1 MKYLDRI
8 TSGNDES
15 QPEAIILQ
23 QSEEQYS
30 SWKQVEKHLIK
41 DGPGREST
49 HIEQREVYA
58 ASENTPLR
66 AQDPA
71 SEKRPDSAGG
81 ALSQQLLSKLNFAK
95 DPETASTAS
104 TPPASPLSS
113 GPQSSKTSPEVKQAN
128 LSDDQSSNVPPMLKP
143 LLNSIVWYTFEKPVQ
158 DKGFVATFVTNN
170 ADIAELARSFGVA
183 PKNVVQLRK
192 ALGVEEQENKMY
204 ERKGSTPPSIATI
217 GTNPEPRG
225 LFKYEEDSDDEEV
238 VFKPRGRGAA
248 RGGSAR
254 GSPSLSIRGMNGP
267 HRSPIPAYSRPV
279 AKPRPEVP
287 TQEIDPD
294 SFDRGSF
301 GRGSFGRGSTPL
313 ADTAPHFHTP
323 FQGHRG
329 VTSRGSFTPTG
340 PARGAFVSGGPSR
353 GGFTGGGPPRGNHFR
368 GSPRGFDR
376 GSMRGNHRGR
386 TLFVP

>member
-15 QPEAIILQ
+15 QLEAIILQ
-23 QSEEQYS
+23 ESEEQYS
-30 SWKQVEKHLIK
+30 SWKQVEQHLIK
-41 DGPGREST
+41 DEYEREST
-49 HIEQREVYA
+49 QVEPTEARA
-58 ASENTPLR
+58 ASENTPLQ

-71 SEKRPDSAGG
+71 PDRRPDSAGG

-128 LSDDQSSNVPPMLKP
+128 LSDDQSSNIPPMLKP
-143 LLNSIVWYTFEKPVQ
+143 LLNSVVWYTYEKPVQ
-158 DKGFVATFVTNN
+158 DQSFVAIFVTNN
-170 ADIAELARSFGVA
+170 AEIAELARGFGVT
-183 PKNVVQLRK
+183 PKNVVQLRT
-192 ALGVEEQENKMY
+192 ALGVEEQDNKMY
-204 ERKGSTPPSIATI
+204 EGKGLTSPSIATI
-217 GTNPEPRG
+217 GNNPEPRG

-254 GSPSLSIRGMNGP
+254 GSPSMSIRGMNGP
-267 HRSPIPAYSRPV
+267 HRSPIPAFSRPV
-279 AKPRPEVP
+279 PKPRLEVP

-301 GRGSFGRGSTPL
+301 GRGSTPL
-313 ADTAPHFHTP
+313 ADTAPHVHTP

-329 VTSRGSFTPTG
+329 VSGRGNFTPTG
-340 PARGAFVSGGPSR
+340 PARGGFVPGGSSR
-353 GGFTGGGPPRGNHFR
+353 GGFTGGVPSRGNFFR

-376 GSMRGNHRGR
+376 GSTRGNHRGR